1 MALRRRRPQRSLRT
15 ILTVLFLLFS
25 IVPLAFVTYYS
36 VIKYEKAIDYEL
48 SERLLGNAREIMSLF
63 DDYQA
68 GMQQR
73 ASRFLQDPSLV
84 YHISVGDVSGVRP
97 LGQSWMR
104 SDVATSLTFFTRNGR
119 MILSLFKDVAGGVRE
134 FVPGGRSA
142 LILSS
147 ENLEKLK
154 PVKEYAFVEHSKDK
168 LSLIRFTKVFSSSGR
183 VVGYVEQTIDLDRGF
198 LAKLKQKMKLEV
210 LVSKSN
216 GAITVATNDDFVL
229 YKDDFLKNR
238 LNKKDYS
245 FFERSIRAKPFGFIL
260 TPVSWGNSDFVLGLG
275 ASKAEA
281 KAVLK
286 NVNYAFYTVVGAV
299 GVLLIVTI
307 LLTSNAILAP
317 LEELLGA
324 IQNIQSSDE
333 SIEIPVRSKTEIG
346 LLTESF
352 NEMSRS
358 VSKARSDLKSK
369 IAELETINKELIETQ
384 ARLVHSSKMVSLG
397 QLVAGVAH
405 ELNNPIGF
413 IYSNMTHLRDYGQK
427 LIHLVDR
434 ARAESQVVQ
443 SLADEYD
450 LEYIKQDMPKLI
462 TSCEDGAR
470 RTRDIVLG
478 LRNFSRLEEAKVKE
492 IDLNE
497 AIDNT
502 LNLLSGEIKNRIQV
516 HKNYSKGLPFV
527 SCYASQINQV
537 LMNLLSNATQAIQG
551 SGNIWITTEI
561 TKEPISAG
569 PAVTV
574 SIQDSG
580 QGIPPE
586 VIEKI
591 FDPFFST
598 KGVGQGTGLGLSI
611 SYGIIQSHG
620 GLIEVKSQV
629 GIGTEFR
636 VTIPV
641 RLAV

>member
-36 VIKYEKAIDYEL
+36 VVKYEKAIDYEL
-48 SERLLGNAREIMSLF
+48 SERLLGNAREIMGLL
-63 DDYQA
+63 DDYQT

-84 YHISVGDVSGVRP
+84 YHISVGDVSGVRSV
-97 LGQSWMR
+97 GQNWMR

-119 MILSLFKDVAGGVRE
+119 MILSFFKDATGGVRE
-134 FVPGGRSA
+134 FVPSGGSA
-142 LILSS
+142 LILSN

-154 PVKEYAFVEHSKDK
+154 PVKEYAFVEHGKDK
-168 LSLIRFTKVFSSSGR
+168 LSLIRFTKIFSSSGR
-183 VVGYVEQTIDLDRGF
+183 VVGYVEQTIDLDRAF
-198 LAKLKQKMKLEV
+198 LSKLKQKMKLEV

-216 GAITVATNDDFVL
+216 GSITVATNDDFVL

-238 LNKKDYS
+238 LNSKDYS

-260 TPVSWGNSDFVLGLG
+260 TPVSWGNSDFVLGFG

-307 LLTSNAILAP
+307 FLTSNAILAP

-324 IQNIQSSDE
+324 IQNIQSSDQ

-358 VSKARSDLKSK
+358 VSRARSELKSK
-369 IAELETINKELIETQ
+369 IAELETINKELVDTQ

-434 ARAESQVVQ
+434 ARTESASVQ
-443 SLADEYD
+443 ILADEYD

-502 LNLLSGEIKNRIQV
+502 LNLLAGEIKNRIQV
-516 HKNYSKGLPFV
+516 HKTYSKSLPLV

-551 SGNIWITTEI
+551 SGNIWITTEMV
-561 TKEPISAG
+561 KEPASTG

-620 GLIEVKSQV
+620 GMIEVKSQV